1 MKIFRSILP
10 LLLLSAVLTSTFS
23 AQAQEH
29 KPLSPQAK
37 GAIIGGGSGAILGA
51 VINKRNRGVGGVIGG
66 VVGAGAG
73 YAVGKRV
80 DNKRKARAAAA
91 ADARRVAAARQAS
104 ATREASATRRASA
117 APAVVAGTAA
127 VAGAAALAATS
138 AGKPAVSADYLP
150 NPAPQDPANPYASAP
165 YRQRSW

>member
-1 MKIFRSILP
+1 MKILRSILP
-10 LLLLSAVLTSTFS
+10 LLLLSALLSSTFS
-23 AQAQEH
+23 AQAQERQRI
-29 KPLSPQAK
+29 SPQAK

-51 VINKRNRGVGGVIGG
+51 VINKRNRAVGGVIGG

-91 ADARRVAAARQAS
+91 ETRRVAAVRQ
-104 ATREASATRRASA
+104 ASATRRASA

-127 VAGAAALAATS
+127 VAGAAALATTS
-138 AGKPAVSADYLP
+138 TGKPAVSADYLP